1 MKLNWGQSIFVF
13 FVIFVSLGVVFI
25 IFSLR
30 QNNDLVED
38 DYYEQ
43 GANYTRQ
50 MEITSRSS
58 VFNDSIQ
65 LKQENGILVA
75 SFSESISNMADTLY
89 IDFYRPSDKRL
100 DYGFLVLLNADSVVI
115 DKGQLVKGRYTV
127 KFQWNY
133 KQNRY
138 LVEKE
143 YFCE

>member
-58 VFNDSIQ
+58 IFNDSIQ
-65 LKQENGILVA
+65 LKQEKGILVA

-100 DYGFLVLLNADSVVI
+100 DYGLMVLLNADSVVI

>member
-50 MEITSRSS
+50 MEITDRSA
-58 VFNDSIQ
+58 VYKDSIQ
-65 LKQENGILVA
+65 LNLENGVLVA
-75 SFSESISNMADTLY
+75 RFSKSISNMADTLY

-100 DYGFLVLLNADSVVI
+100 DCGFLVLLNADSVVI

-127 KFQWNY
+127 KFRWNGN
-133 KQNRY
+133 QNSY

-143 YFCE
+143 YFSE